1 MKTSTLP
8 KEGISL
14 APSRTEDMLSESLV
28 ITSTR
33 LTIFPSVVM
42 IRFRHLLE
50 APQRSRDEIHKTE
63 SVE

>member
-14 APSRTEDMLSESLV
+14 ATSRTEDMLSESLV

-33 LTIFPSVVM
+33 LTMFLSVVM

-50 APQRSRDEIHKTE
+50 IHKTE